1 MAERVGEE
9 KVRLLLVKTE
19 LCRMLNRVKRLIE
32 DNLFENAI
40 LLFI

>member
-1 MAERVGEE
+1 MAERVAKG
-9 KVRLLLVKTE
+9 KVRLLLVKAE
-19 LCRMLNRVKRLIE
+19 LCIMLNRVKRLIE